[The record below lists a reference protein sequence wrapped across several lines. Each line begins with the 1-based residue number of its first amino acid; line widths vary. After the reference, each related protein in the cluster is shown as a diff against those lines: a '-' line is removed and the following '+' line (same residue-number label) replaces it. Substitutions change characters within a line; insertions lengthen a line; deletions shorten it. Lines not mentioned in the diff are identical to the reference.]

1 MKDNL
6 LHTSYSESDSIMLAN
21 TYTLYFQKSMY
32 IFNCGIIL
40 LLLKSQVC
48 PIGFHCTV
56 NYSLQKYSPCF
67 CCFYKLRNESSLL
80 SSVNADVNKN
90 YIIFALNKTTM
101 KSSCII
107 LKNNRNYK
115 KKLKCQ
121 TDILE

>member
-1 MKDNL
+1 M
-6 LHTSYSESDSIMLAN
+6 
-21 TYTLYFQKSMY
+21 
-32 IFNCGIIL
+32 
-40 LLLKSQVC
+40 
-48 PIGFHCTV
+48 
-56 NYSLQKYSPCF
+56 
-67 CCFYKLRNESSLL
+67 SLL